1 MRRRRPRRH
10 PGASEAR
17 GKWAKGGGTAA
28 AAATEGQGIER
39 AVGGGSA
46 SQPRLLLLFLLLLQT
61 RRVQPQRSPS
71 RRSTGGTGGSRA
83 ARSWAGSPAA
93 MDSDDEMV
101 EEAVEGTS
109 ISLGPGVEAPGLGT
123 RKEWRV
129 TRAAPGPTAA
139 TVPYVGGPLA
149 GSVRGKQPP
158 PRAAGSAHCAV
169 GRRPGTGSAGP
180 GSRESTAAP
189 SRPPA
194 SCPRSCEPCSAL
206 RPSPLRGRKVGVRK
220 RTALSD
226 PRSPRSSA
234 PPGLATP
241 SPSPAASP
249 FLPLAAA
256 SRPRRPRPRPGG
268 SPAQRTGPNLARG
281 SRDRAGCS
289 SEKMKSL

>member
-1 MRRRRPRRH
+1 MR
-10 PGASEAR
+10 ASPDCSSSSSSSSKLA
-17 GKWAKGGGTAA
+17 G
-28 AAATEGQGIER
+28 
-39 AVGGGSA
+39 
-46 SQPRLLLLFLLLLQT
+46 F
-61 RRVQPQRSPS
+61 SPS
-71 RRSTGGTGGSRA
+71 ARPAAGAPGGTGGSRA

-109 ISLGPGVEAPGLGT
+109 ISLGPGEEAPGLGT

-180 GSRESTAAP
+180 SSRESTAAP
-189 SRPPA
+189 SRRPPA

-206 RPSPLRGRKVGVRK
+206 RPSPLGDGRWGCARGQPSETRVSEKQCPRPVWRPRAPLQPPVLSFRSPLRAARGDRDRVRVGPQRSARGRTWHV
-220 RTALSD
+220 
-226 PRSPRSSA
+226 
-234 PPGLATP
+234 
-241 SPSPAASP
+241 
-249 FLPLAAA
+249 AAA
-256 SRPRRPRPRPGG
+256 
-268 SPAQRTGPNLARG
+268 TGLVALLKR
-281 SRDRAGCS
+281 
-289 SEKMKSL
+289 